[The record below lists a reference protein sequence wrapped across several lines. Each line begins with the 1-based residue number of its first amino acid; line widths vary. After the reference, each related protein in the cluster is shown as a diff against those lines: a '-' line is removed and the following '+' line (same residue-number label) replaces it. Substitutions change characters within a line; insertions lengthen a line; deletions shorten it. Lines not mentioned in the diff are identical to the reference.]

1 MSKKQD
7 DQRYDIDD
15 PNPPDF
21 SEGESDG
28 DAEPRPEEE
37 ARAEFEAD
45 VNTDAA
51 AASGGERDLDPLA
64 ALEQQHAELN
74 DKYLR
79 LAADYQNF
87 QRRSQQN
94 VAQARE
100 QQAMSMARDL
110 LTVLDHFDNA
120 LQVDP
125 DKTNARD
132 LLKGVT
138 IVRDELLRTL
148 AGHGIERLDAE
159 PGEDFDPNRHEA
171 LMHQASEEHES
182 GRVAQ
187 QLQPGYVMR
196 GKTLRP
202 VKVAVVQ

>member
-1 MSKKQD
+1 MSDQPTDPRPDTD
-7 DQRYDIDD
+7 D
-15 PNPPDF
+15 
-21 SEGESDG
+21 SGDG
-28 DAEPRPEEE
+28 RLEPRSEEE
-37 ARAEFEAD
+37 AQAEFEAD
-45 VNTDAA
+45 ANTNTNAA
-51 AASGGERDLDPLA
+51 AAGSDRESDPLA

-125 DKTNARD
+125 EKTTTQD

-171 LMHQASEEHES
+171 LMHQPSEEHGS

-202 VKVAVVQ
+202 VKVAVVE

>member
-1 MSKKQD
+1 MTDQD
-7 DQRYDIDD
+7 STTRNDKAADRNDQ
-15 PNPPDF
+15 PQP
-21 SEGESDG
+21 
-28 DAEPRPEEE
+28 PEEE
-37 ARAEFEAD
+37 QAQSELEAEA
-45 VNTDAA
+45 NTDA
-51 AASGGERDLDPLA
+51 GPELDALA
-64 ALEQQHAELN
+64 ALEKQHAALN

-100 QQAMSMARDL
+100 MQAMSIARDL
-110 LTVLDHFDNA
+110 LSVLDHFDNA
-120 LQVDP
+120 LAVDP
-125 DKTNARD
+125 EKSTASD
-132 LLKGVT
+132 LFKGVT

-148 AGHGIERLDAE
+148 ASHGIERIEAE
-159 PGEDFDPNRHEA
+159 PGEEFDPNRHEA

-182 GRVAQ
+182 GSVAQ
-187 QLQPGYVMR
+187 QLQPGYVMQ

>member
-1 MSKKQD
+1 MTDQD
-7 DQRYDIDD
+7 STTRNDKAADRNDQ
-15 PNPPDF
+15 PQP
-21 SEGESDG
+21 
-28 DAEPRPEEE
+28 PEEE
-37 ARAEFEAD
+37 QAQSELEAEA
-45 VNTDAA
+45 NTDAGPEDDA
-51 AASGGERDLDPLA
+51 LA
-64 ALEQQHAELN
+64 ALEKQHAALN

-100 QQAMSMARDL
+100 MQAMSIARDL
-110 LTVLDHFDNA
+110 LSVLDHFDNA
-120 LQVDP
+120 LAVDP
-125 DKTNARD
+125 EKSTASD
-132 LLKGVT
+132 LFKGVT

-148 AGHGIERLDAE
+148 ASHGIERIEAE
-159 PGEDFDPNRHEA
+159 PGEEFDPNRHEA

-182 GRVAQ
+182 GSVAQ
-187 QLQPGYVMR
+187 QLQPGYVMQ